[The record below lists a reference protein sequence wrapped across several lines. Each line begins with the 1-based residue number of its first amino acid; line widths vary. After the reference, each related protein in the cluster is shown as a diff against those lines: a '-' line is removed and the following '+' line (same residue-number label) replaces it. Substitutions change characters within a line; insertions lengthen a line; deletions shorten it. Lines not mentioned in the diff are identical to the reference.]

1 MYRKLLLVFVLVG
14 VSFGTIWAQNTVS
27 GTIKNESGEPV
38 IGAAVVQVGTTNGAI
53 TDENGSFSIT
63 APADAQLKVTMFGF
77 ESATIDVNGRSSI
90 EITMNKGF
98 ELDNVVITAMG
109 IEKEE
114 RALGYSVQT
123 VDGGEI
129 ATSSEFNVLN
139 ALSGKVAG
147 VQIGNANGVEGGT
160 TRITIRG
167 NNSLVNGKNQP
178 LIIVDGVQIENS
190 IAGAGSTSFT
200 GNEAGRDW
208 GSGINNINA
217 WDIEEIN
224 VLKGPNAAALYGARG
239 ANGVIIIT
247 TKKGTQRKGIG
258 VDFNTSQTVIEA
270 FRFREVQNVFGEGSG
285 TPSSQEFEQDDDGN
299 NLLPRVGFWG
309 SGVSWGPKMEGQPVK
324 WWNGEILPFEP
335 QPDNVKSFFQTG
347 RAQSYNV
354 AFSGASEI
362 GSVRAS
368 LTNTQTTPITPNTER
383 EQNTI
388 NLNTS
393 INVTERLTAN
403 ASVSYMDI
411 SSLNSPVL
419 GNSES
424 SIGKNVSWNWGRS
437 YRPEL
442 EANSFE
448 NPDGTRTDPG
458 VGFPRNDALG
468 RGRGRAG
475 SFFWNLYKNN
485 EWRNRDRMIGGLSLN
500 LEILPWLHLEGRAGL
515 DNYNDDNENRNTPRD
530 PEGLVGGRY
539 ARTLAHNRIQD
550 HTAIL
555 KANKALN
562 EDIRISVNLGAQHWS
577 RSFYSISGRN
587 ANRNFV
593 DPFLYSFR
601 NIEYPENI
609 SSNWVQNQA
618 LAREAFYDKIINSV
632 FGAIDLEYKDYLY
645 LTLTG
650 RNDWSSTLPIDANSY
665 FYPSASLGFVFTE
678 VMNMNS
684 NVLSFGKLR
693 LAFSNTANDTDPYQL
708 DPTFSR
714 GSFAGQPTSSVRN
727 VIPPTTLRPEQ
738 TNSYDIGL
746 DLRFFNGRLNVDA
759 TYYYISSTDQILQSP
774 LPLSS
779 GFSALRFN
787 TGEIENKGWEFLV
800 TGTPVQNRNF
810 GWQISLNAS
819 RNRNKIIALA
829 DGAETFRLGGI
840 FGGNGPSVEARP
852 GEDYGTIMGW
862 DYVYRDLNGNEM
874 VDDNERTPGN
884 RVIDDNG
891 EWYVLTEERVP
902 VGNIVPDWIGG
913 VTNTFRW
920 KNFTLNTLVDV
931 RFGGDI
937 FFGSHGIGR
946 VYGQSVETLDGRS
959 AEYGGLPY
967 TDTDGN
973 TRNIGVIKEG
983 VYEDGTPNDKVVP
996 YYRKYQ
1002 DTFGWGAGSGPV
1014 SISVFDGS
1022 YARLRELSLS
1032 YSLPKSVADN
1042 ISFIQNLSI
1051 TLLGRNL
1058 WFLYNNAPNNL
1069 DPTLVNGA
1077 GVSQGMEWGSLP
1089 STRNYGALLKVGF

>member
-1 MYRKLLLVFVLVG
+1 MTRKLLLFWALMG
-14 VSFGTIWAQNTVS
+14 MFIGISWAQSTVR
-27 GTIKNESGEPV
+27 GTVKNEQGDPV
-38 IGAAVVQVGTTNGAI
+38 YGAAIVQVGTTNGVI
-53 TDENGSFSIT
+53 SSEDGSFSIQV
-63 APADAQLKVTMFGF
+63 PGDAQLKVSVFGF
-77 ESATIDVNGRSSI
+77 ESQIIDVNGRTSI
-90 EITMNKGF
+90 DIDLKEGF
-98 ELDNVVITAMG
+98 ALDNVVITAMG

-114 RALGYSVQT
+114 RALGYSVQK
-123 VDGGEI
+123 VEGAEI

-147 VQIGNANGVEGGT
+147 VQIGNGNGVEGGT

-190 IAGAGSTSFT
+190 ITGAGATSFT

-247 TKKGTQRKGIG
+247 TKKGKQREGIG
-258 VDFNTSQTVIEA
+258 IDFNTSQTVIEA

-285 TPSSQEFEQDDDGN
+285 TPSSQEFQQDNDGN
-299 NLLPRVGFWG
+299 NLLPPVGFWG

-324 WWNGEILPFEP
+324 WWNGEIIPFDP
-335 QPDNVKSFFQTG
+335 QPDNIKNFFNTG
-347 RAQSYNV
+347 RAQSYNI
-354 AFSGASEI
+354 AFSGASEK

-368 LTNTQTTPITPNTER
+368 LTNLQTTPITPNTER

-393 INVTERLTAN
+393 INVTKKLTAN

-419 GNSES
+419 GNSEAS
-424 SIGKNVSWNWGRS
+424 FGKNISWNWGRS

-442 EANSFE
+442 EANNYE
-448 NPDGTRTDPG
+448 NTDGTRTAPG
-458 VGFPRNDALG
+458 IGFPRNDALG

-475 SFFWNLYKNN
+475 SFFWNVWKNN
-485 EWRNRDRMIGGLSLN
+485 EWRNRDRLIGSLSLN
-500 LEILPWLHLEGRAGL
+500 LEILPWLNLEGRVGL
-515 DNYNDDNENRNTPRD
+515 DNYNDNNETRNTPID
-530 PEGLVGGRY
+530 TEGLIAGRY
-539 ARTLAHNRIQD
+539 SHSLAQNRIQD
-550 HTAIL
+550 HTMIL
-555 KANKALN
+555 RADK
-562 EDIRISVNLGAQHWS
+562 DISSDLRLSVNVGMQHWS
-577 RSFYSISGRN
+577 RSFYSIYGQN
-587 ANRNFV
+587 GNRNFV

-601 NIEYPENI
+601 NIDYPANI
-609 SSNWVQNQA
+609 TSNYVQNQT
-618 LAREAFYDKIINSV
+618 LAREGFYDKIINSA
-632 FGAIDLEYKDYLY
+632 FGAVDLEYKDFLY

-650 RNDWSSTLPIDANSY
+650 RNDWSSTLPTDANSY

-684 NVLSFGKLR
+684 DFFSFGKLR

-746 DLRFFNGRLNVDA
+746 DLRFFNGRLNIDA
-759 TYYYISSTDQILQSP
+759 TYYYISSTEQILQSP

-787 TGEIENKGWEFLV
+787 TGEIENRGWEFLISA
-800 TGTPVQNRNF
+800 TPVRNNSF
-810 GWQISLNAS
+810 SWNISVNAA
-819 RNRNKIIALA
+819 RNRNKIVSLA
-829 DGAETFRLGGI
+829 EGAETFNLGGI

-852 GEDYGTIMGW
+852 GQDYGTIMGW
-862 DYVYRDLNGNEM
+862 DYTYYDQNGNEQ
-874 VDDNERTPGN
+874 VDESERVPGN
-884 RVIDDNG
+884 RIIDDNG
-891 EWYVLTEERVP
+891 EWYVLTDERVP
-902 VGNIVPDWIGG
+902 VGNIVPDWLGG
-913 VTNTFRW
+913 VSNSIRW
-920 KNFTLNTLVDV
+920 KSFTLNALVDIRV
-931 RFGGDI
+931 GGDI

-946 VYGQSVETLDGRS
+946 VYGQSMETLEGRS
-959 AEYGGLPY
+959 SEYGGLPY
-967 TDTDGN
+967 TDNEGI
-973 TRNIGVIKEG
+973 TRNIGVVKEG
-983 VYEDGTPNDKVVP
+983 VFSDGTTNDKVVP

-1014 SISVFDGS
+1014 SVSVFDGS
-1022 YARLRELSLS
+1022 YARIRELSLT
-1032 YSLPKSVADN
+1032 YTLPPALVDN
-1042 ISFIQNLSI
+1042 IGFIQNLSI

-1058 WFLYNNAPNNL
+1058 WFLHNNAPDNL
-1069 DPTLVNGA
+1069 DPTLTNGA
-1077 GVSQGMEWGSLP
+1077 GVSQGIEWGSLP
-1089 STRNYGALLKVGF
+1089 STRNYGALLRVGF